1 MASGTLDGIPP
12 AVLARAL
19 AVISE
24 HIDLPDELAEALLDD
39 GAFAA
44 EAEAVISR
52 LDPVGARKLF
62 DNLTWAASDALPDG
76 AVAEALSQARRS
88 RGDVGQVMLQLADYL
103 PLLLV
108 VAAAKLKISL
118 RVGRHFA
125 ADAELSL
132 KADLPRLRKAIQD
145 QLPPVDPS

>member
-1 MASGTLDGIPP
+1 MVSDSLDDFSP
-12 AVLARAL
+12 AMLARAL
-19 AVISE
+19 AVMAE
-24 HIDLPDELAEALLDD
+24 RIDLPADLAEAILADPHFT
-39 GAFAA
+39 AQA
-44 EAEAVISR
+44 EVGIGR
-52 LDPVGARKLF
+52 LGPAGARHLF
-62 DNLTWAASDALPDG
+62 DDLITTASDHLADG

-88 RGDVGQVMLQLADYL
+88 RGDMGQVVLQLTDYL

-118 RVGRHFA
+118 RVGRHFS

-145 QLPPVDPS
+145 QLPPTDPS